1 MATHTATSIPE
12 RFVPETM
19 REELL
24 AAEHLARYEWASAL
38 APARRV
44 LDAGCGTGYGSRIL
58 STAGAR
64 HVLGADIAAAVVEAA
79 RAHES
84 DCLEFA
90 QADIARLPYAD
101 GSFDLITCFEVIEHV
116 PEPGAVLAELA
127 RVLAPGGVLA
137 ISSPNADRYPQGNP
151 HHLREFTTG
160 EFEAL
165 LQEVFSAVRLL
176 AQHQW
181 VSSAVLEQRDL
192 APGAMSV
199 RTVKAAGR
207 WLGSETYTIAL
218 AGWGALPEPPPA
230 AALTGTVEVRR
241 WVEHFDEQRR
251 LIEKQT
257 DYLASLEELDAER
270 RGLRLQLIGA
280 EAELAEAEARAEE
293 IAERADEAEARARAL
308 EERADALQAE
318 LDEACGLLS
327 SVWES
332 PSWRSTR
339 PLRSAKRL
347 LRRG

>member
-1 MATHTATSIPE
+1 MAIHTATSIPE

-38 APARRV
+38 AAGRRV
-44 LDAGCGTGYGSRIL
+44 LDAGCGTGYGSSVL
-58 STAGAR
+58 AAAGAR
-64 HVLGADIAAAVVEAA
+64 HVLGVDIASAVVEAA
-79 RAHES
+79 RARES
-84 DCLEFA
+84 DCLDFA
-90 QADIARLPYAD
+90 RADIGRLPHAD
-101 GSFDLITCFEVIEHV
+101 GSFDLIACFEVIEHV
-116 PEPGAVLAELA
+116 PDPGAVLAELA

-151 HHLREFTTG
+151 HHVREFTTG

-165 LQEVFSAVRLL
+165 LQEVFPAVRLL

-181 VSSAVLEQRDL
+181 VSSAVLEQHDL

-218 AGWGALPEPPPA
+218 AGSGALPVPPPA

-241 WVEHFDEQRR
+241 WLEHFAEQRR
-251 LIEKQT
+251 AIEKQA

-270 RGLRLQLIGA
+270 RDLRLQLIGA
-280 EAELAEAEARAEE
+280 EGELANAQARADASQAELGEIQAELEEARAE
-293 IAERADEAEARARAL
+293 L
-308 EERADALQAE
+308 ELTW
-318 LDEACGLLS
+318 GLAIS
-327 SVWES
+327 MWES
-332 PSWRSTR
+332 LSWRSTR

>member
-1 MATHTATSIPE
+1 MAIDTATSVPE

-19 REELL
+19 REEML

-38 APARRV
+38 APGRRV
-44 LDAGCGTGYGSRIL
+44 LDAGCGTGYGSRVL
-58 STAGAR
+58 AGAGAR
-64 HVLGADIAAAVVEAA
+64 HVLGVDIAGAVVEAA
-79 RAHES
+79 RTLES

-90 QADIARLPYAD
+90 RGDIGRLPHAD
-101 GSFDLITCFEVIEHV
+101 DSFDLITCFEVIEHV
-116 PEPGAVLAELA
+116 PEPGAVLGELA
-127 RVLAPGGVLA
+127 RVLTAGGVLA

-151 HHLREFTTG
+151 HHVREFTTG
-160 EFEAL
+160 EFQAL
-165 LQEVFSAVRLL
+165 LQEVFPAVRLL

-192 APGAMSV
+192 APGALSV
-199 RTVKAAGR
+199 RTVKAEGR

-218 AGWGALPEPPPA
+218 AGTGALPEPPPA

-251 LIEKQT
+251 LIEEQA

-270 RGLRLQLIGA
+270 RDLRLQLIAA
-280 EAELAEAEARAEE
+280 EGELAKAEARADA
-293 IAERADEAEARARAL
+293 IQAEHDDTR
-308 EERADALQAE
+308 AE
-318 LDEACGLLS
+318 LDKTRAKHDATRAELHASCALMS

-332 PSWRSTR
+332 ASWRSTR

-347 LRRG
+347 LGRG